1 VTDLPSSN
9 EPSPHESARTAEL
22 AELADVVALARMA
35 IDEKRTQRGGEL
47 WARRERRPDPLD
59 ESLRASIGA
68 PDQEV
73 AVGLLD
79 GTVVGYGAVRIELL
93 ADGGQ
98 LGIVDDLFV
107 DPGGRAVGVGEA
119 LMNHLI
125 DWCRRR
131 GCIGVD
137 SLALPGDRHTKNFF
151 ESFGLVA
158 RAIVVHRRFDDDS
171 AG

>member
-1 VTDLPSSN
+1 VSDLSAP
-9 EPSPHESARTAEL
+9 EESARPAGPDDLHDLVSL
-22 AELADVVALARMA
+22 AQMA
-35 IDEKRTQRGGEL
+35 IEEKRTQRGGEL
-47 WARRERRPDPLD
+47 WARRERRRDPLD

-73 AVGLLD
+73 AVGTLD

-93 ADGGQ
+93 PDGGQ
-98 LGIVDDLFV
+98 LGIIEDLFV
-107 DPGGRAVGVGEA
+107 DPGCRAVGVGEV
-119 LMNHLI
+119 LMNHLV

-131 GCIGVD
+131 GCFGVD
-137 SLALPGDRHTKNFF
+137 SVALPGDRQTKNFF

-158 RAIVVHRRFDDDS
+158 RAIVVHRRFDVDDA